1 MVGITLYKLLIFD
14 WDGTVIDSA
23 ARIVSSMQ
31 NAARDLAHPE
41 LADEAVRDIIG
52 LGLPEAIEAL
62 IPGIEAQQNA
72 ALAQRYSHYYISADS
87 TPTALF
93 DGAEATL
100 LRLRQQGYRLA
111 VATGKSRRGLER
123 VLEDT
128 GLGYLF
134 EISRCADETTSKPD
148 PHMLHEILEQTGVA
162 PEHALMIG
170 DTEFDL
176 EMGVRAGINTVA
188 VSYGAHHIERLRKYD
203 PVLEMHSFPDL
214 ESWLSKLNCNAG

>member
-1 MVGITLYKLLIFD
+1 M
-14 WDGTVIDSA
+14 IDSA

-31 NAARDLAHPE
+31 SAARDLAHPE
-41 LADEAVRDIIG
+41 LSDDAVRNIIG

-62 IPGIEAQQNA
+62 IPGIDAEANA
-72 ALAQRYSHYYISADS
+72 ELAKRYSHYYISGDK
-87 TPTALF
+87 TPTELF
-93 DGAEATL
+93 EGVEATL
-100 LRLRQQGYRLA
+100 VSLKEQGYRLA

-148 PHMLHEILEQTGVA
+148 PHMLYEILEQTGVA
-162 PEHALMIG
+162 AEYALMIS

-176 EMGVRAGINTVA
+176 EMGVRAGMNTVA

-203 PVLEMHSFPDL
+203 PVLEMHSFSAL
-214 ESWLSKLNCNAG
+214 ESWLSELSNNAG

>member
-1 MVGITLYKLLIFD
+1 MYKLLIFD

-31 NAARDLAHPE
+31 SAARELAHPE
-41 LADEAVRDIIG
+41 LSDDAVRNIIG

-62 IPGIEAQQNA
+62 IPGIDDQANA
-72 ALAQRYSHYYISADS
+72 ELAKRYSHYYISGDN
-87 TPTALF
+87 TPTELF
-93 DGAEATL
+93 DGVEETL
-100 LRLRQQGYRLA
+100 LKLREQGYRLA

-123 VLEDT
+123 VLSDT

-148 PHMLHEILEQTGVA
+148 PHMLYEILEQTGVPA
-162 PEHALMIG
+162 EHALMIG

-176 EMGVRAGINTVA
+176 EMGVRASMNTVA
-188 VSYGAHHIERLRKYD
+188 VSYGAHHIDRLRKYD
-203 PVLEMHSFPDL
+203 PVLEMHSFPAL
-214 ESWLSKLNCNAG
+214 ESWLSELSCNAG